1 MAAVEPLPTG
11 AAEAEGVDK
20 AVARLEASA
29 AYNQNKTPRIK
40 KKIGAKHA
48 LNSNKQQIKNNT
60 FAVAAL
66 ASSLAYSRTSP
77 FFQYLANRR
86 PAKPQLKIH
95 DFCWQFS

>member
-1 MAAVEPLPTG
+1 VAAVEPLPTV